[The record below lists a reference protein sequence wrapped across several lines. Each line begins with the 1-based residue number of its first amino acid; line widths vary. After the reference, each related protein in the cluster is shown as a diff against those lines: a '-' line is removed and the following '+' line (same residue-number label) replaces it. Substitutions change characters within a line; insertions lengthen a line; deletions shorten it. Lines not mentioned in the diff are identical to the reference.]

1 MSNAT
6 SDDSVVGLDLNPAG
20 NVNITNDL
28 FVSTLTVDGIT
39 LTKNTN
45 IGGNI
50 ELTDANTSIERYNN
64 ATKSNMSMGS
74 RTNQEALRLMLGA
87 STDTDTNTCIECNST
102 TGGTTL
108 FTPAYFEDDVGY
120 ENTGTYISNNS
131 GLTFYKATTDAS
143 NVMTVANNSGKLRFR
158 SFGIDAY
165 KTNDTSQQLFLNMN
179 NLMR

>member
-74 RTNQEALRLMLGA
+74 RTNQEALRLM
-87 STDTDTNTCIECNST
+87 
-102 TGGTTL
+102 
-108 FTPAYFEDDVGY
+108 
-120 ENTGTYISNNS
+120 
-131 GLTFYKATTDAS
+131 
-143 NVMTVANNSGKLRFR
+143 
-158 SFGIDAY
+158 
-165 KTNDTSQQLFLNMN
+165 
-179 NLMR
+179 